1 MDFAGFTEAD
11 FDAYLAPR
19 AGSNAFNRPRLE
31 VKQKALALT
40 RRFHDAAISRGTPL
54 ETRASEEFPSLW
66 NKRQV
71 TAQWVFFWRDQDARK
86 RLEEILDKGRTLAA
100 TLTDPTPY
108 FRHAF
113 LAFYIDVAAV
123 EVALRIHGDAW
134 VDVRNLR
141 ARCASET
148 ARAELLT
155 ALKALPA
162 DFRVGVTGGAMTL
175 VSELDDA
182 ALGRTLDALT
192 ESSQWWFVGRTIDRA
207 DAVRRGKDIAE
218 ALAEGFE
225 ALLPVYRLVAWSH
238 DNDLVSI
245 EREIEAVHR
254 ERQAHIDETAAREAA
269 WKAQHEAEIQKRRE
283 AAAVEARERVASLAP
298 ARPAAVH
305 AAVQHVVQSAPPPP
319 ESEMGPRHADG
330 ASERP
335 SRPHTRPPERREE
348 RPERKEP
355 RRETRPAPARV
366 EARKNES
373 IAPKVA
379 SETPSVKPPPKSV
392 APKQLVETAG
402 PVVNGSKV
410 KIQAGHF
417 AGKVGTVTGLDSKG
431 QVKVSFGLITA
442 WIAPSDLVALTER

>member
-155 ALKALPA
+155 ALKSLPA

-182 ALGRTLDALT
+182 SLGRTLDALT

-245 EREIEAVHR
+245 EREIEAAHR

-305 AAVQHVVQSAPPPP
+305 AAVQHVVQSAPP
-319 ESEMGPRHADG
+319 
-330 ASERP
+330 
-335 SRPHTRPPERREE
+335 PPERREE